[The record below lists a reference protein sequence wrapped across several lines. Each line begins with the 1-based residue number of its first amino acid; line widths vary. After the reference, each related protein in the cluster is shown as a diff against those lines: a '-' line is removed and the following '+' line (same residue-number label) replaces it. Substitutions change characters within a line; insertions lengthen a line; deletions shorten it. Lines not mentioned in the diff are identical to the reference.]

1 MEVSM
6 RSLLKGS
13 AMALLAI
20 VLIGA
25 GVSLSWAAEKDKEV
39 KKDKPKK
46 EKTSK
51 EKTVKEKP
59 AKEQPAKTDR
69 SGTAHVPSTKASG
82 ASIVAGSKACFGDP
96 PKITSVEPD
105 EGKAGQKVTIT
116 GKNFGVEGCHA
127 SVSFGPG
134 NSAKITQESETSVTA
149 TVPDGHKG
157 IRLLIVTTVS
167 GEDSK
172 PFLVK

>member
-1 MEVSM
+1 MEISM

-25 GVSLSWAAEKDKEV
+25 GVSISWAAEKDKEV

-46 EKTSK
+46 EKT
-51 EKTVKEKP
+51 VKEKP
-59 AKEQPAKTDR
+59 AKEQSATTDR
-69 SGTAHVPSTKASG
+69 SGTAHVSSTKASG
-82 ASIVAGSKACFGDP
+82 AGIVASSKACFGDP

-116 GKNFGVEGCHA
+116 GKHFGVEGCHA

-149 TVPDGHKG
+149 TVPEGRKG